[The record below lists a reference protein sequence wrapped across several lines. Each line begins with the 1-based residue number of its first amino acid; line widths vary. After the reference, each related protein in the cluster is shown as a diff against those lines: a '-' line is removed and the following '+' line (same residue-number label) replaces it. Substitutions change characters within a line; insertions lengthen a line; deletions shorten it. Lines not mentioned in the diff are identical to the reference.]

1 MTTAAGEFWTVP
13 QPDRRIGGSFNAELG
28 EPVEVDLDAV
38 LAVDLDADD
47 APAPRPAPQRGDVA
61 GAMNVAA
68 AGEVARR
75 RPFNFWGQL
84 ATGEPVSVFEA
95 TNQGMSGAAAH
106 YVAPIAVIGANV
118 TPEQRYASVRF
129 RLDHPYWLRHLADND
144 SSGVGD
150 DHSTLR
156 VEASAHGNW
165 LVYESST
172 AATLVELE
180 MRAISGCLVLA
191 QLALFPDRER
201 ESDLRTRET
210 QVRIDSA
217 GPWLTVRGPMFC
229 APTPAA
235 LDTDFLLLPTELTI
249 DRFAKWIAV
258 NDKFD
263 GLAWAVA
270 RRMNLPIPLHV
281 QLLTSL
287 VEGIHL
293 RLTPEHEQ
301 TWFPDASKAALKRI
315 RRAATQAAV
324 DQAHTLGLDPDAVGM
339 RVWNALGHWV
349 NKSYLERAEEVV
361 TAACAA
367 VPELGLSITRL
378 AKHLRD
384 SRITFAH
391 QLRPEGD
398 LQERHERWMVL
409 FIITPWLLRARL
421 LLEAG
426 IDPAVLREK
435 YLENETFTLHR
446 EQAEIRVRKLRWD
459 QPPEPPSKRRTWT
472 PSVTPENPA
481 PTRMDLIKDL
491 IKSFLPR

>member
-1 MTTAAGEFWTVP
+1 MRRGGNDVTTAGEFWTVSR
-13 QPDRRIGGSFNAELG
+13 PDRRIGGSFTAELG
-28 EPVEVDLDAV
+28 EPVKVDLDAV
-38 LAVDLDADD
+38 LAVDLDVDD
-47 APAPRPAPQRGDVA
+47 APAPRPAPRRGDVA
-61 GAMNVAA
+61 GAMNAAA

-84 ATGEPVSVFEA
+84 ASGEPVSVFDA
-95 TNQGMSGAAAH
+95 TNQGTSGAAAH
-106 YVAPIAVIGANV
+106 YVAPIAVVGANV
-118 TPEQRYASVRF
+118 TSEQRYATVRF
-129 RLDHPYWLRHLADND
+129 RLDHPYRLSHLTDND
-144 SSGVGD
+144 SSVIED
-150 DHSTLR
+150 DQSTLS

-165 LVYESST
+165 LVYTSST
-172 AATLVELE
+172 PATLIELE

-201 ESDLRTRET
+201 EFDLRTRET
-210 QVRIDSA
+210 QVRVDNA

-229 APTPAA
+229 APTPAERQ
-235 LDTDFLLLPTELTI
+235 LDSLLLPTELTLK
-249 DRFAKWIAV
+249 RFAKWIAV

-270 RRMNLPIPLHV
+270 RRMKLPIQLQV

-287 VEGIHL
+287 VEGVHV
-293 RLTPEHEQ
+293 RLTAPHEQ

-315 RRAATQAAV
+315 REAATQAAV
-324 DQAHTLGLDPDAVGM
+324 DEADKEGLDPGIVGT

-349 NKSYLERAEEVV
+349 NKSYLERAEEIV

-378 AKHLRD
+378 ETHLRD

-426 IDPAVLREK
+426 MEPRSVA
-435 YLENETFTLHR
+435 
-446 EQAEIRVRKLRWD
+446 RKVFGERYFHA
-459 QPPEPPSKRRTWT
+459 PS
-472 PSVTPENPA
+472 
-481 PTRMDLIKDL
+481 
-491 IKSFLPR
+491 